1 MRCELAREAASA
13 QLDGELNA
21 LEEEGL
27 AAHLQGCAPCSG
39 YLHEL
44 GALHRSLRVRTAAPV
59 PDLTRAIVASAGP
72 LLPDPHTRPRPQ
84 SARVASTVPG
94 ASRLGWARYGLL
106 AVGLLQLLLALPELA
121 IHSHAS
127 HDAHMTRELG
137 AFGVALAIGMLVVAW
152 QPHRASGLLP
162 MTFALTTAVTVTAV
176 ADVVL
181 GHSGPSGQATH
192 FLELI
197 GLVLLW
203 RLARTNRAAA
213 ASRSAD
219 PTGRA
224 RALTV

>member
-1 MRCELAREAASA
+1 
-13 QLDGELNA
+13 
-21 LEEEGL
+21 
-27 AAHLQGCAPCSG
+27 
-39 YLHEL
+39 
-44 GALHRSLRVRTAAPV
+44 
-59 PDLTRAIVASAGP
+59 
-72 LLPDPHTRPRPQ
+72 
-84 SARVASTVPG
+84 
-94 ASRLGWARYGLL
+94 
-106 AVGLLQLLLALPELA
+106 VGLLQLLLALPELA
-121 IHSHAS
+121 IHGHAS

-203 RLARTNRAAA
+203 HLARTNRAVA
-213 ASRSAD
+213 ASRPAD
-219 PTGRA
+219 STDPAGQAGAQTD
-224 RALTV
+224 

>member
-13 QLDGELNA
+13 QLDGELNP

-27 AAHLQGCAPCSG
+27 AAHLQGCAPCQA
-39 YLHEL
+39 YAHEL
-44 GALHRSLRVRTAAPV
+44 GALHRSLRVRRAAPV
-59 PDLTRAIVASAGP
+59 PDLTRAIVAMAGAH
-72 LLPDPHTRPRPQ
+72 LPEPRP
-84 SARVASTVPG
+84 ASRLAQAP
-94 ASRLGWARYGLL
+94 AAPRLGWARYGLFGV
-106 AVGLLQLLLALPELA
+106 ALLQLVVALPELLV
-121 IHSHAS
+121 HSHAG

-152 QPHRASGLLP
+152 QPQRAGGLLP

-203 RLARTNRAAA
+203 HLARTARPAA
-213 ASRSAD
+213 
-219 PTGRA
+219 T
-224 RALTV
+224 ALTTLQPAR